1 MIRTCKNCAGKIVFD
16 IGQKSLY
23 CEHCGSTFD
32 VSEYDTNEDYIE
44 NDVVDTYKDMMDCN
58 IYQCNSCGAEIS
70 INDTEAST
78 FCIYC
83 GNPAIVFSRVARLK
97 KPDMIIPFEISKD
110 EALNIVRNRI
120 GNGFFI
126 PREIKNFKPELLRGI
141 YIPYYVTKVEHDVSA
156 IISAVQSSGKNSHT
170 YYHERSGYASLPWIT
185 TDASTT
191 LSDSSSQRLEPY
203 ALDSAKPFDEDY
215 LVGFYSDMAD
225 VDEADAIAT
234 AKKRAKTVVEEELFK
249 SVKGSSKKIY
259 NARYDS
265 VVYDKPVTAMLPAW
279 FLTFRYKDKPY
290 TIIVN
295 GQTGKV
301 VGGVPWNKAL
311 FITLLVITSVIFS
324 VVSIAI
330 LNEIL
335 PSMFGHS
342 FCSTF
347 LENKTFRCPK
357 PFRLSWHPV
366 WHCRIR
372 LRSRCRIRKNWKWA
386 MTVQFRPKCGIATA
400 QHILARTRML
410 QPHRLSPCRM

>member
-16 IGQKSLY
+16 VGQQSLY
-23 CEHCGSTFD
+23 CEHCGSYFD

-44 NDVVDTYKDMMDCN
+44 NDVVDAYKEMMDCN

-97 KPDMIIPFEISKD
+97 KPEMIIPFEISKD

-120 GNGFFI
+120 GKGFFI
-126 PREIKNFKPELLRGI
+126 PKEIKNFKPELLRGI

-156 IISAVQSSGKNSHT
+156 IISSVQSSGKNSHT
-170 YYHERSGYASLPWIT
+170 YYYERSGYATLPWIT

-203 ALDSAKPFDEDY
+203 NLDASQPFDEDY
-215 LVGFYSDMAD
+215 LVGFYSDMSD
-225 VDEADAIAT
+225 VAEADAILT
-234 AKKRAKTVVEEELFK
+234 AKDRAKAVVEEELLK
-249 SVKGSSKKIY
+249 SVKGSSKKFY
-259 NARYDS
+259 KVRHNS
-265 VVYDKPVTAMLPAW
+265 EVFDKPVTAMLPAW

-311 FITLLVITSVIFS
+311 FTTLLVITSILFS
-324 VVSIAI
+324 VVCITT
-330 LNEIL
+330 LNGIL
-335 PSMFGHS
+335 PAMLGSGRHHS
-342 FCSTF
+342 SNDGSGKLLALIIAGAITSIITGVKYIQKTLKSINRTTAST
-347 LENKTFRCPK
+347 LNQYVSKRQKGE
-357 PFRLSWHPV
+357 
-366 WHCRIR
+366 
-372 LRSRCRIRKNWKWA
+372 
-386 MTVQFRPKCGIATA
+386 
-400 QHILARTRML
+400 
-410 QPHRLSPCRM
+410 